1 MVLLILAGIWAAVL
15 VPWVRSRVEPGP
27 ADSIGDFRRQLG
39 VLQRTG
45 PAIVTPANRLRV
57 PRYQPYQPA
66 VPTPAARRPA
76 AAVPVSMSVSASA
89 DAARRARTLKRRRD
103 VLFTLLGGMAGTLV
117 LGLLPPLRMLWALH
131 VVLDLAF
138 AGYIALLVRIRNA
151 AAEREMKLRFLPG
164 AVVGP
169 MAMSMSMSTVSG
181 GEPVP
186 ARVRSA
192 H

>member
-45 PAIVTPANRLRV
+45 PVTVAPANRLRV
-57 PRYQPYQPA
+57 PPYNPG
-66 VPTPAARRPA
+66 VPTPYTGYAGAHTAALARRS
-76 AAVPVSMSVSASA
+76 VMSPE
-89 DAARRARTLKRRRD
+89 AARRARTLKRRRD
-103 VLFTLLGGMAGTLV
+103 VLFTLIGGMAATLV
-117 LGLLPPLRMLWALH
+117 LGLVPSLRMLWALH

-138 AGYIALLVRIRNA
+138 AGYIALLVRMRNV
-151 AAEREMKLRFLPG
+151 AAEREIKLRFLPQAG
-164 AVVGP
+164 GMVVGGMP
-169 MAMSMSMSTVSG
+169 GMGAMG
-181 GEPVP
+181 GMGDAVP

-192 H
+192 N

>member
-15 VPWVRSRVEPGP
+15 VPMVRSRVEPGP
-27 ADSIGDFRRQLG
+27 ADSIGAFRRQLG

-45 PAIVTPANRLRV
+45 PAVVAPANQLRV
-57 PRYQPYQPA
+57 PPYNPG
-66 VPTPAARRPA
+66 VPTPYAGYAGAHSLARRY
-76 AAVPVSMSVSASA
+76 ASP

-103 VLFTLLGGMAGTLV
+103 ILFTLLGGMAATLL

-138 AGYIALLVRIRNA
+138 AGYVALLVRTRNA
-151 AAEREMKLRFLPG
+151 AAEREIKLRFLPAAG
-164 AVVGP
+164 AGLP
-169 MAMSMSMSTVSG
+169 GLPEAM
-181 GEPVP
+181 P

-192 H
+192 N

>member
-1 MVLLILAGIWAAVL
+1 MVLLILAGIWAVVL
-15 VPWVRSRVEPGP
+15 VPYVRSRVEPGP

-45 PAIVTPANRLRV
+45 PATVAPANRLRV
-57 PRYQPYQPA
+57 PPYQPYQPA
-66 VPTPAARRPA
+66 VPTPSAYGAVQAVVRRTPA
-76 AAVPVSMSVSASA
+76 SVTPE
-89 DAARRARTLKRRRD
+89 AARRARTLKRRRD
-103 VLFTLLGGMAGTLV
+103 VLFTLLGGMAGTLL
-117 LGLLPPLRMLWALH
+117 LGMLPPLRMLWALH
-131 VVLDLAF
+131 VMLDMAF
-138 AGYIALLVRIRNA
+138 AGYVTLLVRMRNA

-169 MAMSMSMSTVSG
+169 MAMAG
-181 GEPVP
+181 DPVP

>member
-45 PAIVTPANRLRV
+45 PATVAPANRLRV
-57 PRYQPYQPA
+57 PPYNPG
-66 VPTPAARRPA
+66 VPTPFTGYAGMAGAGAGVAALARR
-76 AAVPVSMSVSASA
+76 SASPES
-89 DAARRARTLKRRRD
+89 ARRARTLKRRRD
-103 VLFTLLGGMAGTLV
+103 VFLTLLGGMAATLV

-138 AGYIALLVRIRNA
+138 AGYVALLVRMRNM
-151 AAEREMKLRFLPG
+151 AAEREIKLRFLPQG
-164 AVVGP
+164 GGMTALSGMP
-169 MAMSMSMSTVSG
+169 GMPDAM
-181 GEPVP
+181 P

-192 H
+192 N